1 MQSIY
6 NSVSSLAQ
14 LQRQL
19 DVTGHNIANVD
30 TVGFKRQQGHFASLL
45 SQAYD
50 NQPRTELEVGR
61 DTPNG
66 IRIGVGGHVGDISQQ
81 FNIGQIKKT
90 DRGLDVFLQA
100 SRQFFVV
107 ETEDGIGVTRSGNM
121 QLSVGNDGTT
131 LSDVNGNALLG
142 ADGNRI
148 VTPNE
153 ATNHRVRQDGVVVAS
168 VNGVEEEFG
177 RLDIVE
183 VRNTSELRPLG
194 NNVYS
199 ADLDIEVDRPVGNLL
214 LEGTLESSNVDL
226 MKEMTDMTITQRAY
240 QMNSRALSMSDQMMG
255 LVTSLRP

>member
-6 NSVSSLAQ
+6 NSINSLSQ

-50 NQPRTELEVGR
+50 NQPRPEFEVGR

-66 IRIGVGGHVGDISQQ
+66 IRIGVGGHVADITQQ
-81 FNIGQIKKT
+81 FNIGQVRMT
-90 DRGLDVFLQA
+90 DRGLDVFLKA

-107 ETEDGIGVTRSGNM
+107 DTPNGVGVTRSGNM
-121 QLSVGNDGTT
+121 QLSVGDETT
-131 LSDVNGNALLG
+131 LVDVNGNPLLG
-142 ADGNRI
+142 DDGNAI
-148 VTPNE
+148 TMPNE
-153 ATNHRVRQDGVVVAS
+153 ATKHRIRQDGVVVAS
-168 VNGVEEEFG
+168 VNGVEQEFG

-194 NNVYS
+194 DNVFA
-199 ADLDIEVDRPVGNLL
+199 ADLETEVDRPLGNLL
-214 LEGTLESSNVDL
+214 MEGTLESSNVDL
-226 MKEMTDMTITQRAY
+226 TKEMTDMTITQRAY

-255 LVTSLRP
+255 LVTALRP

>member
-6 NSVSSLAQ
+6 NSVNSLSQ

-45 SQAYD
+45 SQAYN
-50 NQPRTELEVGR
+50 NQPRPEFEVGR

-66 IRIGVGGHVGDISQQ
+66 IRIGVGGHVADITQQ
-81 FNIGQIKKT
+81 FNIGQVRMT
-90 DRGLDVFLQA
+90 DRGLDVFLKA

-107 ETEDGIGVTRSGNM
+107 DTPNGVGVTRSGNM
-121 QLSVGNDGTT
+121 QLSVGDETT
-131 LSDVNGNALLG
+131 LVDVNGNPLLG
-142 ADGNRI
+142 DDGNAI
-148 VTPNE
+148 TMPNE
-153 ATNHRVRQDGVVVAS
+153 ATNHRIRQDGVVVAS
-168 VNGVEEEFG
+168 VNGVEQEFG

-194 NNVYS
+194 DNVFA
-199 ADLDIEVDRPVGNLL
+199 ADLETEVDRPLGNLL
-214 LEGTLESSNVDL
+214 MEGTLESSNVDL
-226 MKEMTDMTITQRAY
+226 TKEMTDMTITQRAY

-255 LVTSLRP
+255 LVTALRP

>member
-6 NSVSSLAQ
+6 NSVNSLSQ

-45 SQAYD
+45 SQAYN
-50 NQPRTELEVGR
+50 NQPRPEFEVGR

-66 IRIGVGGHVGDISQQ
+66 IRIGVGGHVADITQQ
-81 FNIGQIKKT
+81 FNIGQVRVT
-90 DRGLDVFLQA
+90 DRGLDVFLKA

-107 ETEDGIGVTRSGNM
+107 DTPNGAGVTRSGNM
-121 QLSVGNDGTT
+121 QLSVGDETT
-131 LSDVNGNALLG
+131 LVDVNGNPLLG
-142 ADGNRI
+142 DDGNAI
-148 VTPNE
+148 TMPNE
-153 ATNHRVRQDGVVVAS
+153 ATNHRIRQDGVVVAS
-168 VNGVEEEFG
+168 VNGVEQEFG

-194 NNVYS
+194 DNVFA
-199 ADLDIEVDRPVGNLL
+199 ADLETEVDRPLGNLL
-214 LEGTLESSNVDL
+214 MEGTLESSNVDL
-226 MKEMTDMTITQRAY
+226 TKEMTDMTITQRAY

-255 LVTSLRP
+255 LVTALRP

>member
-6 NSVSSLAQ
+6 NSVNSLSQ
-14 LQRQL
+14 LQCQL

-50 NQPRTELEVGR
+50 NQPRPEFEVGR

-66 IRIGVGGHVGDISQQ
+66 IRIGVGGHVADITQQ
-81 FNIGQIKKT
+81 FNIGQVRMT
-90 DRGLDVFLQA
+90 DRGLDVFLKA

-107 ETEDGIGVTRSGNM
+107 DTPNGVGVTRSGNM
-121 QLSVGNDGTT
+121 QLSVGDETT
-131 LSDVNGNALLG
+131 LVDVNGNPLLG
-142 ADGNRI
+142 DDGNAI
-148 VTPNE
+148 TMPNE
-153 ATNHRVRQDGVVVAS
+153 ATNHRIRQDGVVLAS
-168 VNGVEEEFG
+168 VNGVEQEFG

-194 NNVYS
+194 ENVFA
-199 ADLDIEVDRPVGNLL
+199 ADLETEVDRPLGNLL
-214 LEGTLESSNVDL
+214 MEGTLESSNVDL
-226 MKEMTDMTITQRAY
+226 TKEMTDMTITQRAY

-255 LVTSLRP
+255 LVTALRP

>member
-6 NSVSSLAQ
+6 NSVNSLSQ

-50 NQPRTELEVGR
+50 NQPRPEFEVGR

-66 IRIGVGGHVGDISQQ
+66 IRIGVGGHVADITQQ
-81 FNIGQIKKT
+81 FNIGQVRMT
-90 DRGLDVFLQA
+90 DRGLDVFLKA

-107 ETEDGIGVTRSGNM
+107 DTPNGLGVTRSGNM
-121 QLSVGNDGTT
+121 QLSVGDQTT
-131 LSDVNGNALLG
+131 LVDVNGNPLLG
-142 ADGNRI
+142 DDGNAI
-148 VTPNE
+148 TMPNE
-153 ATNHRVRQDGVVVAS
+153 ATNHRIRQDGMVVAS
-168 VNGVEEEFG
+168 VNGVEQEFG

-194 NNVYS
+194 DNVFA
-199 ADLDIEVDRPVGNLL
+199 ADLETEVDRPLGNLL
-214 LEGTLESSNVDL
+214 MEGTLESSNVDL
-226 MKEMTDMTITQRAY
+226 TKEMTDMTITQRAY

-255 LVTSLRP
+255 LVTALRP

>member
-6 NSVSSLAQ
+6 NSVNSLSQ

-45 SQAYD
+45 SQAYN
-50 NQPRTELEVGR
+50 NQPRPEFEVGR

-66 IRIGVGGHVGDISQQ
+66 IRIGVGGHVADITQQ
-81 FNIGQIKKT
+81 FNIGQVRVT
-90 DRGLDVFLQA
+90 DRGLDVFLKA

-107 ETEDGIGVTRSGNM
+107 DTPNGVGVTRSGNM
-121 QLSVGNDGTT
+121 QLSVGDETT
-131 LSDVNGNALLG
+131 LVDVNGNPLLG
-142 ADGNRI
+142 DDGNAI
-148 VTPNE
+148 TMPNE
-153 ATNHRVRQDGVVVAS
+153 ATNHRIRQDGVIVAS
-168 VNGVEEEFG
+168 VNGVEQEFG

-194 NNVYS
+194 DNVFV
-199 ADLDIEVDRPVGNLL
+199 ADLETEVDRPLGNLL
-214 LEGTLESSNVDL
+214 MEGTLESSNVDL
-226 MKEMTDMTITQRAY
+226 TKEMTDMTITQRAY

-255 LVTSLRP
+255 LVTALRP

>member
-6 NSVSSLAQ
+6 NSVNSLSQ

-50 NQPRTELEVGR
+50 NQPRPEFEVGR

-66 IRIGVGGHVGDISQQ
+66 IRIGVGGHVADITQQ
-81 FNIGQIKKT
+81 FNIGQVRMT
-90 DRGLDVFLQA
+90 DRGLDVFLKA

-107 ETEDGIGVTRSGNM
+107 DTPNGVGVTRSGNM
-121 QLSVGNDGTT
+121 QLSVGDQTT
-131 LSDVNGNALLG
+131 LVDVNGNPLLG
-142 ADGNRI
+142 DDGNAI
-148 VTPNE
+148 TMPNE
-153 ATNHRVRQDGVVVAS
+153 ATNHRIRQDGVVVAS
-168 VNGVEEEFG
+168 VNGVEQEFG

-194 NNVYS
+194 DNVFA
-199 ADLDIEVDRPVGNLL
+199 ADLETEVDRPLGNLL
-214 LEGTLESSNVDL
+214 MEGTLESSNVDL
-226 MKEMTDMTITQRAY
+226 TKEMTDMTITQRAY

-255 LVTSLRP
+255 LVTALRP

>member
-6 NSVSSLAQ
+6 NSVNSLTQ

-45 SQAYD
+45 SQAYN
-50 NQPRTELEVGR
+50 NQPRPEFEVGR
-61 DTPNG
+61 ETPNG
-66 IRIGVGGHVGDISQQ
+66 IRIGVGGHVADISQQ
-81 FNIGQIKKT
+81 FSIGQIRAT
-90 DRGLDVFLQA
+90 ERGLDVFLKA

-107 ETEDGIGVTRSGNM
+107 ETPNGPGVTRDGNL
-121 QLSVGNDGTT
+121 QLSVGAETT
-131 LSDVNGNALLG
+131 LVDVNGNALLG

-148 VTPNE
+148 TMPNE
-153 ATNHRVRQDGVVVAS
+153 ATNHRIRQDGVVVAS
-168 VNGVEEEFG
+168 VNGVEQQFG

-183 VRNTSELRPLG
+183 VRNTSELRPMG

-199 ADLDIEVDRPVGNLL
+199 ADFQTEVDRPFGNLL
-214 LEGTLESSNVDL
+214 IEGTLESSNIDL
-226 MKEMTDMTITQRAY
+226 TREMTDMTITQRAY

>member
-6 NSVSSLAQ
+6 NSVNSLSQ

-45 SQAYD
+45 SQAYN
-50 NQPRTELEVGR
+50 NQPRPEFEVGR

-66 IRIGVGGHVGDISQQ
+66 IRIGVGGHVADITQQ
-81 FNIGQIKKT
+81 FNIGQVRVT
-90 DRGLDVFLQA
+90 DRGLDVFLKA

-107 ETEDGIGVTRSGNM
+107 DTPNGAGVTRSGNM
-121 QLSVGNDGTT
+121 QLSVDDETT
-131 LSDVNGNALLG
+131 LVDVNGNPLLG
-142 ADGNRI
+142 DDGNAI
-148 VTPNE
+148 TMPNE
-153 ATNHRVRQDGVVVAS
+153 ATNHRIRQDGVVVAS
-168 VNGVEEEFG
+168 VNGVEQEFG

-194 NNVYS
+194 DNVFA
-199 ADLDIEVDRPVGNLL
+199 ADLETEVDRPLGNLL
-214 LEGTLESSNVDL
+214 MEGTLESSNVDL
-226 MKEMTDMTITQRAY
+226 TKEMTDMTITQRAY

-255 LVTSLRP
+255 LVTALRP

>member
-6 NSVSSLAQ
+6 NSVNSLSQ

-50 NQPRTELEVGR
+50 NQPRPEFEVGR

-66 IRIGVGGHVGDISQQ
+66 IRIGVGGHVADITQQ
-81 FNIGQIKKT
+81 FNIGQVRMT
-90 DRGLDVFLQA
+90 DRGLDVFLKA

-107 ETEDGIGVTRSGNM
+107 DTPNGVGVTRSGNM
-121 QLSVGNDGTT
+121 QLSVGDETT
-131 LSDVNGNALLG
+131 LVDVNGNPLLG
-142 ADGNRI
+142 DDGNAI
-148 VTPNE
+148 TMPNE
-153 ATNHRVRQDGVVVAS
+153 ATKHRIRQDGVVLAS
-168 VNGVEEEFG
+168 VNGVEQEFG

-194 NNVYS
+194 DNVFA
-199 ADLDIEVDRPVGNLL
+199 ADLETEVDRPLGNLL
-214 LEGTLESSNVDL
+214 MEGTLESSNVDL
-226 MKEMTDMTITQRAY
+226 TKEMTDMTITQRAY

-255 LVTSLRP
+255 LVTALRP

>member
-6 NSVSSLAQ
+6 NSVNSLSQ

-50 NQPRTELEVGR
+50 NQPRPEFEVGR

-66 IRIGVGGHVGDISQQ
+66 IRIGVGGHVADITQQ
-81 FNIGQIKKT
+81 FNIGQVRMT
-90 DRGLDVFLQA
+90 DRGLDVFLKA

-107 ETEDGIGVTRSGNM
+107 DTPNGVGVTRSGNM
-121 QLSVGNDGTT
+121 QLSVGDQTT
-131 LSDVNGNALLG
+131 LVDVNGNPLLG
-142 ADGNRI
+142 DDGNAI
-148 VTPNE
+148 TMPNE
-153 ATNHRVRQDGVVVAS
+153 ATNHRIRQDGMVVAS
-168 VNGVEEEFG
+168 VNGVEQEFG

-194 NNVYS
+194 DNVFA
-199 ADLDIEVDRPVGNLL
+199 ADLETEVDRPLGNLL
-214 LEGTLESSNVDL
+214 MEGTLESSNVDL
-226 MKEMTDMTITQRAY
+226 TKEMTDMTITQRAY

-255 LVTSLRP
+255 LVTALRP

>member
-6 NSVSSLAQ
+6 NSVNSLSQ

-50 NQPRTELEVGR
+50 NQPRPEFEVGR

-66 IRIGVGGHVGDISQQ
+66 IRIGVGGHVADITQQ
-81 FNIGQIKKT
+81 FNIGQVRMT
-90 DRGLDVFLQA
+90 DRGLDVFLKA

-107 ETEDGIGVTRSGNM
+107 DTPNGVGVTRSGNM
-121 QLSVGNDGTT
+121 QLSVGNETT
-131 LSDVNGNALLG
+131 LVDVNGNPLLG
-142 ADGNRI
+142 DDGNAI
-148 VTPNE
+148 AMPNE
-153 ATNHRVRQDGVVVAS
+153 ATKHRIRQDGVVVAS
-168 VNGVEEEFG
+168 VNGVEQEFG

-194 NNVYS
+194 DNVFA
-199 ADLDIEVDRPVGNLL
+199 ADLETEVDRPLGNLL
-214 LEGTLESSNVDL
+214 MEGTLESSNVDL
-226 MKEMTDMTITQRAY
+226 TKEMTDMTITQRAY

-255 LVTSLRP
+255 LVTALRP

>member
-6 NSVSSLAQ
+6 NSVNSLSQ

-50 NQPRTELEVGR
+50 NQPRPEFEVGR

-66 IRIGVGGHVGDISQQ
+66 IRIGVGGHVADITQQ
-81 FNIGQIKKT
+81 FNIGQVRMT
-90 DRGLDVFLQA
+90 DRGLDVFLKA

-107 ETEDGIGVTRSGNM
+107 DTPNGVGVTRSGNM
-121 QLSVGNDGTT
+121 QLSVGDETT
-131 LSDVNGNALLG
+131 LVDVNGNPLLG
-142 ADGNRI
+142 DDGNAI
-148 VTPNE
+148 TMPNE
-153 ATNHRVRQDGVVVAS
+153 ATNHRIRQDGVVLAS
-168 VNGVEEEFG
+168 VNGVEQEFG

-194 NNVYS
+194 DNVFA
-199 ADLDIEVDRPVGNLL
+199 ADLETEVDRPLGNLL
-214 LEGTLESSNVDL
+214 MEGTLESSNVDL
-226 MKEMTDMTITQRAY
+226 TKEMTDMTITQRAY

-255 LVTSLRP
+255 LVTALRP

>member
-6 NSVSSLAQ
+6 NSVNSLSQ

-50 NQPRTELEVGR
+50 NQPRPEFEVGR

-66 IRIGVGGHVGDISQQ
+66 IRIGVGGQVADITQQ
-81 FNIGQIKKT
+81 FNIGQVRMT
-90 DRGLDVFLQA
+90 DRGLDVFLKA

-107 ETEDGIGVTRSGNM
+107 DTPNGVGVTRSGNM
-121 QLSVGNDGTT
+121 QLSVGDETT
-131 LSDVNGNALLG
+131 LVDVNGNPLLG
-142 ADGNRI
+142 DDGNAI
-148 VTPNE
+148 TMPNE
-153 ATNHRVRQDGVVVAS
+153 ATNHRIRQDGVVLAS
-168 VNGVEEEFG
+168 VNGVEQEFG

-194 NNVYS
+194 DNVFA
-199 ADLDIEVDRPVGNLL
+199 ADLETEVDRPLGNLL
-214 LEGTLESSNVDL
+214 MEGTLESSNVDL
-226 MKEMTDMTITQRAY
+226 TKEMTDMTITQRAY

-255 LVTSLRP
+255 LVTALRP

>member
-6 NSVSSLAQ
+6 NSVNSLSQ

-50 NQPRTELEVGR
+50 NQPRPEFEVGR

-66 IRIGVGGHVGDISQQ
+66 IRIGVGGHVADITQQ
-81 FNIGQIKKT
+81 FNIGQVRMT
-90 DRGLDVFLQA
+90 DRGLDVFLKA

-107 ETEDGIGVTRSGNM
+107 DTPNGVGVTRSGNM
-121 QLSVGNDGTT
+121 QLSVGDETT
-131 LSDVNGNALLG
+131 LVDVNGNPLLG
-142 ADGNRI
+142 DDGNAI
-148 VTPNE
+148 TMPNE
-153 ATNHRVRQDGVVVAS
+153 ATNHRIRQDGVVLAS
-168 VNGVEEEFG
+168 VNGVEQEFG

-194 NNVYS
+194 DNVFA
-199 ADLDIEVDRPVGNLL
+199 ADLETEVDRPLGKLL
-214 LEGTLESSNVDL
+214 MEGTLESSNVDL
-226 MKEMTDMTITQRAY
+226 TKEMTDMTITQRAY

-255 LVTSLRP
+255 LVTALRP

>member
-6 NSVSSLAQ
+6 NSVNSLSQ

-50 NQPRTELEVGR
+50 NQPRPEFEVGR

-66 IRIGVGGHVGDISQQ
+66 IRIGVGGHVADITQQ
-81 FNIGQIKKT
+81 FNIGQVRMT
-90 DRGLDVFLQA
+90 DRGLDVFLKA

-107 ETEDGIGVTRSGNM
+107 DTPNGVGVTRSGNM
-121 QLSVGNDGTT
+121 QLSVGDETT
-131 LSDVNGNALLG
+131 LVDVNGNPLLG
-142 ADGNRI
+142 DDGNAI
-148 VTPNE
+148 TMPNE
-153 ATNHRVRQDGVVVAS
+153 ATNHRIRQDGMVVAS
-168 VNGVEEEFG
+168 VNGVEQEFG

-194 NNVYS
+194 DNVFA
-199 ADLDIEVDRPVGNLL
+199 ADLETEVDRPLGNLL
-214 LEGTLESSNVDL
+214 MEGTLESSNVDL
-226 MKEMTDMTITQRAY
+226 TKEMTDMTITQRAY

-255 LVTSLRP
+255 LVTALRP

>member
-6 NSVSSLAQ
+6 NSVNSLSQ

-45 SQAYD
+45 SQAYN
-50 NQPRTELEVGR
+50 NQPRPEFEVGR

-66 IRIGVGGHVGDISQQ
+66 IRIGVGGHVADITQQ
-81 FNIGQIKKT
+81 FNIGQLRMT
-90 DRGLDVFLQA
+90 DRGLDVFLKA

-107 ETEDGIGVTRSGNM
+107 DTPNGVGVTRSGNM
-121 QLSVGNDGTT
+121 QLSVGDETT
-131 LSDVNGNALLG
+131 LVDVNGNPLLG
-142 ADGNRI
+142 DDGNAI
-148 VTPNE
+148 TMPNE
-153 ATNHRVRQDGVVVAS
+153 ATNHRIRQDGVVVAS
-168 VNGVEEEFG
+168 VNGVEQEFG

-194 NNVYS
+194 DNVFA
-199 ADLDIEVDRPVGNLL
+199 ADLETEVDRPLGNLL
-214 LEGTLESSNVDL
+214 MEGTLESSNVDL
-226 MKEMTDMTITQRAY
+226 TKEMTDMTITQRAY

-255 LVTSLRP
+255 LVTALRP

>member
-6 NSVSSLAQ
+6 NSVNSLSQ

-50 NQPRTELEVGR
+50 NQPRPEFEVGR

-66 IRIGVGGHVGDISQQ
+66 IRIGVGGHVADITQQ
-81 FNIGQIKKT
+81 FNIGQVRMT
-90 DRGLDVFLQA
+90 DRGLDVFLKA

-107 ETEDGIGVTRSGNM
+107 DTPNGVGVTRSGNM
-121 QLSVGNDGTT
+121 QLSVGDETT
-131 LSDVNGNALLG
+131 LIDVNGNPLLG
-142 ADGNRI
+142 DDGNAI
-148 VTPNE
+148 TMPNE
-153 ATNHRVRQDGVVVAS
+153 ATNHRIRQDGAVVAS
-168 VNGVEEEFG
+168 VNGVEQEFG

-194 NNVYS
+194 DNVFA
-199 ADLDIEVDRPVGNLL
+199 ADLETEVDRPLGNLL
-214 LEGTLESSNVDL
+214 MEGTLESSNVDL
-226 MKEMTDMTITQRAY
+226 TKEMTDMTITQRAY

-255 LVTSLRP
+255 LVTALRP

>member
-6 NSVSSLAQ
+6 NSVNSLSQ

-50 NQPRTELEVGR
+50 NQPRPEFEVGR

-66 IRIGVGGHVGDISQQ
+66 IRIGVGGHVADITQQ
-81 FNIGQIKKT
+81 FNIGQVRMT
-90 DRGLDVFLQA
+90 DRGLDVFLKA

-107 ETEDGIGVTRSGNM
+107 DTPNGVGVTRSGNM
-121 QLSVGNDGTT
+121 QLSVGDETT
-131 LSDVNGNALLG
+131 LVDVNGNPLLG
-142 ADGNRI
+142 NDGNAI
-148 VTPNE
+148 TMPNE
-153 ATNHRVRQDGVVVAS
+153 ATKHRIRQDGVVVAS
-168 VNGVEEEFG
+168 VNDVEQEFG

-194 NNVYS
+194 DNVFA
-199 ADLDIEVDRPVGNLL
+199 ADLETEVNRPLGNLL
-214 LEGTLESSNVDL
+214 MEGTLESSNVDL
-226 MKEMTDMTITQRAY
+226 TKEMTDMTITQRAY

-255 LVTSLRP
+255 LVTALRP

>member
-6 NSVSSLAQ
+6 NSVNSLSQ

-50 NQPRTELEVGR
+50 NQPRPEFEVGR

-66 IRIGVGGHVGDISQQ
+66 IRIGVGGHVADITQQ
-81 FNIGQIKKT
+81 FNIGQVRKT
-90 DRGLDVFLQA
+90 DRGLDVFLKA

-107 ETEDGIGVTRSGNM
+107 DTPNGVGVTRSGNM
-121 QLSVGNDGTT
+121 QLSVGNETT
-131 LSDVNGNALLG
+131 LVDVNGNPLLG
-142 ADGNRI
+142 DDGNAITMPNDATKHRI
-148 VTPNE
+148 RE
-153 ATNHRVRQDGVVVAS
+153 DGVVVAS
-168 VNGVEEEFG
+168 VNGIEQEFG

-194 NNVYS
+194 DNVF
-199 ADLDIEVDRPVGNLL
+199 ATDLENDVNRPLGNLL
-214 LEGTLESSNVDL
+214 MEGTLESSNVDL
-226 MKEMTDMTITQRAY
+226 TKEMTDMTITQRAY

-255 LVTSLRP
+255 LVTGLRP

>member
-6 NSVSSLAQ
+6 NSVNSLSQ

-45 SQAYD
+45 SQAYN
-50 NQPRTELEVGR
+50 NQPRPEFEVGR

-66 IRIGVGGHVGDISQQ
+66 IRIGVGGHVADITQQ
-81 FNIGQIKKT
+81 FNIGQVRVT
-90 DRGLDVFLQA
+90 DRGLDVFLKA

-107 ETEDGIGVTRSGNM
+107 DTPNGVGVTRSGNM
-121 QLSVGNDGTT
+121 QLSVGDETT
-131 LSDVNGNALLG
+131 LVDVNGNPLLG
-142 ADGNRI
+142 DDGNAI
-148 VTPNE
+148 TMPNE
-153 ATNHRVRQDGVVVAS
+153 ATNHRIRQDGVVVAS
-168 VNGVEEEFG
+168 VNGVEQEFG

-194 NNVYS
+194 DNVFA
-199 ADLDIEVDRPVGNLL
+199 ADLETEVDRPLGNLL
-214 LEGTLESSNVDL
+214 MEGTLESSNVDL
-226 MKEMTDMTITQRAY
+226 TKEMTDMTITQRAY

-255 LVTSLRP
+255 LVTALRP

>member
-6 NSVSSLAQ
+6 NSVNSLSQ

-19 DVTGHNIANVD
+19 DVTGHNLANVD

-50 NQPRTELEVGR
+50 NQPRPEYEVGR

-66 IRIGVGGHVGDISQQ
+66 IRIGVGGHVADITQQ
-81 FNIGQIKKT
+81 FNIGQVRT
-90 DRGLDVFLQA
+90 TERGLDVFLKA

-107 ETEDGIGVTRSGNM
+107 ETPDGVGVTRSGNM
-121 QLSVGNDGTT
+121 QLSVGEETT
-131 LSDVNGNALLG
+131 LVDVNGNALRG
-142 ADGNRI
+142 TDGNPI
-148 VTPNE
+148 TMPND
-153 ATNHRVRQDGVVVAS
+153 ATNHRVRQDGVVVAR
-168 VNGVEEEFG
+168 VNGVEQEFG

-194 NNVYS
+194 ENVYA
-199 ADLDIEVDRPVGNLL
+199 ADLEADVDRPLGNLL
-214 LEGTLESSNVDL
+214 IEGALESSNVD
-226 MKEMTDMTITQRAY
+226 MTKELTDMTITQRAY